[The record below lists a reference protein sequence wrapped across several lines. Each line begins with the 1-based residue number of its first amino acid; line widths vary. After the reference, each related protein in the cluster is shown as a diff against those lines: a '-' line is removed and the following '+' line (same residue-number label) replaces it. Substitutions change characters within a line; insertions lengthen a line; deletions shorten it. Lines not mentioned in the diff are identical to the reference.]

1 VTQGK
6 NRVMKTVNLVG
17 IGMAGISA
25 MVAVAAYG
33 QMDTAASTNGLKAE
47 PVVDAAGNLHVPDD
61 YRATYQFL
69 GSWAVAAGEG
79 QSPKELHVVYA
90 SPGTIAAYRKSG
102 SFPDGAVLVK
112 EVLYTATEPMTTG
125 IVSHADK
132 LKGWFVMVKDSN
144 IRHVGNK
151 LWGDGWGWSW
161 FDAADPSKTT
171 STDYKLNCLYCHIP
185 AKSSDWIYVS
195 GYPPLRQ

>member
-1 VTQGK
+1 
-6 NRVMKTVNLVG
+6 MKTVNLVG
-17 IGMAGISA
+17 IGIAGISA
-25 MVAVAAYG
+25 MVAVAVHG

-90 SPGTIAAYRKSG
+90 SPGTITAYRNSG

-144 IRHVGNK
+144 SRHVGNK

-161 FDAADPSKTT
+161 FDATDPSKTT
-171 STDYKLNCLYCHIP
+171 STDYKINCLYCHIP
-185 AKSSDWIYVS
+185 AKSSDWIYVG
-195 GYPPLRQ
+195 GYPPLRR